1 MRPALQEAL
10 LVLHTWSKTN
20 DLGDP
25 RSQRD
30 LTVPNCLLN
39 KCCVVLGFCQGSF
52 IWKWIGDNVEIQNW
66 PNEEDK

>member
-25 RSQRD
+25 RSQREPT
-30 LTVPNCLLN
+30 TVAHGAKLPS
-39 KCCVVLGFCQGSF
+39 KQMVYSHRSVLFSAFVREASFGS
-52 IWKWIGDNVEIQNW
+52 G
-66 PNEEDK
+66 